1 MTSTCFK
8 LVMRIENYLYP
19 SDVVGL
25 SFLLSTYLL
34 NGLLTLLERQK
45 YHLHTSA
52 IQFYFWMLHFVCSIP
67 SFVKDI
73 ELLLGGIQMED
84 LVSAL
89 GTPFI
94 LLSFIIH
101 CISEYVEIGNDEK
114 TPPEDKSSHFSFISF
129 AFMDAL
135 IWKGYK
141 QPLLQSELPSNPR
154 QVNVEANV
162 DRFMAGWKTAISDKG
177 VSMVNPTEKSVS
189 IWPVLVKTYGWR
201 LLVCVVLATTF
212 TLISFANPLILDA
225 LITHVQNANDQVWKG
240 YFYIVVL
247 FICNLVKTVSREF
260 LMYPAI

>member
-1 MTSTCFK
+1 
-8 LVMRIENYLYP
+8 
-19 SDVVGL
+19 
-25 SFLLSTYLL
+25 
-34 NGLLTLLERQK
+34 
-45 YHLHTSA
+45 
-52 IQFYFWMLHFVCSIP
+52 
-67 SFVKDI
+67 
-73 ELLLGGIQMED
+73 
-84 LVSAL
+84 
-89 GTPFI
+89 
-94 LLSFIIH
+94 
-101 CISEYVEIGNDEK
+101 
-114 TPPEDKSSHFSFISF
+114 
-129 AFMDAL
+129 MDAL

-260 LMYPAI
+260 LIYPVI